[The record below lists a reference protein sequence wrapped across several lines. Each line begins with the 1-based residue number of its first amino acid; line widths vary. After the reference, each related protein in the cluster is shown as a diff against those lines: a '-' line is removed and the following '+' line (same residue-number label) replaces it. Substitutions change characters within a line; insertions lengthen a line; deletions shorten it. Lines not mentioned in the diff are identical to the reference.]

1 MKKRL
6 LMLFA
11 VFMTVTSV
19 GWMHAQTPEDPGYT
33 QTGNNYTV
41 TTAVGLQNVLKA
53 VNEATTA
60 QATTITLANNLDIS
74 QLNVMGGNEGLGKK
88 GSFTGMFYLVKKVEL
103 TIDGQGHTISGTNT
117 TQGTTNSSTGSAI
130 DKYQDKTYVFYLQ
143 GSDSKVT
150 FKNLTVGE
158 TNIIGFNFYDMTN
171 LVFEKVNVYDNA
183 SGGVHLNSS
192 KLDATDINT
201 HGNGKFAIKLSRET
215 ANLPGLN
222 MHGTYFLEETDVPM
236 IAYFDRAAY
245 KMDKSQQPL
254 PTSEEFKT
262 MVTFDNEDTFAHTWW
277 DADKATLH
285 TTNNSLP
292 VRAWTSQDKQS
303 ISKVATL
310 QAMFGDDFATIHNI
324 DLAAGEYV
332 LDKQLVINR
341 SVNIMGSEE
350 NGTPKT
356 ILKADATA
364 TWSTTDNSTV
374 NLVSIEGG
382 AAGSDVILSNLII
395 QGSKAAGINAQ
406 SKMTTKLNNVTL
418 DGNAT
423 AGLLVHSAVEAR
435 SLYTKNNVWGGVNI
449 DKGTPEYSP
458 SFDFDYSVFTEQS
471 KIWSEDTTTDPAK
484 LVKAPADWTSYVG
497 VQGTNSKEM
506 RYWTNSKL
514 TFETYEKAFPIKGD
528 KGAFTFVYANGQPIT
543 IDNGSKDG
551 LVKISVDN
559 TSDFLEIESSKNP
572 VIFGGSKN
580 ATVQSTKITMKGGQ
594 VFGLFGGGYGE
605 AKETAANVSNTAS
618 VNVEGGTVKDQLYGG
633 SLGYSKI
640 ENVKTSVSGEATTIT
655 RLCAGGTA
663 HVTGNSLQ
671 TTYEAAWN
679 AVKNVTMTVND
690 ATLKEGFGCGGGFS
704 YAYTG
709 ISKVTATNAKLG
721 SFYGVLA
728 NGYAD
733 NIQATLT
740 NCTFYKEGTS
750 YREIGA
756 INRGMISNASFS
768 FSKCTFVEPTNIS
781 TVSLGAIEGWG
792 DSDTSGKPIPEVTG
806 SIAFSFTECTGTPD
820 MVIGEGLKNANVTL
834 TGAKA
839 VLKYYRRGTKITEVN
854 GGPYM
859 NAFEI
864 ASGKTWTFNNGF
876 EIDQTNAPEGKTVT
890 LTNSGTLNVA
900 ASSVDQLTAALAVKA
915 NRINLDAKDYTLA
928 SNLKITNPIVLAG
941 TVGADNKMT
950 TLTQAT
956 QVESA
961 AEGDN
966 LITIESV
973 KGDLVSL
980 ENIAITKSDNFG
992 LHVFG
997 SDSVRLTNVTLSG
1010 NKAGGL
1016 LVNGSTVTADK
1027 LTTKDNAWGGIEVGK
1042 GKGVTTDPKLIISNS
1057 TLNET
1062 SQIWADT
1069 DPSKEGSEKVAEWVA
1084 GAGWNMFV
1092 EQPSGKDKEQ
1102 TFWSQKT
1109 KIQINVTKST
1119 FFYEADKTYKV
1130 LYTTTPADVKNI
1142 VVTYYGIKDGKP
1154 DGTGT
1159 TEGKSEVGSY
1169 YAIFT
1174 RAADETY
1181 LALSDT
1187 VTMSINKKGVPVIK
1201 GGLPTPTAVEAG
1213 QPLSMSFLEGGKAV
1227 DSKGNEILG
1236 TFAWADANM
1245 VMEEGDNTCAVVFTP
1260 ANLAE
1265 MEVAV
1270 DTITFKAIRYFT
1282 VTTGVSAN
1290 GKAVITNKSTSG
1302 RYARGTA
1309 LNFAIT
1315 PETGYDFTGWNG
1327 KTDHKETSYKVGQD
1341 TSFVAGFAKKTFT
1354 VTVATAT
1361 NGSAKATYKNAEGT
1375 DTEVT
1380 SSSSVTLPYGTVL
1393 TVTATPSESY
1403 NAESI
1408 TSTGSTL
1415 SKGQIF
1421 LDANTTI
1428 SATFAAKPKDPQQV
1442 NVTAPVGGT
1451 VRLTNKAD
1459 GKEIVAGSFVSQDTK
1474 IIVERTPNK
1483 GYKLTDP
1490 AQARTEETVGNAT
1503 LTIASS
1509 FTQETYKITAKA
1521 GTGYTLSVDKT
1532 EGHYGDQVNVS
1543 YQVSAGYKAVA
1554 LMVNAKEVP
1563 NNSTF
1568 TLTENTTVQAIV
1580 KEKAT
1585 VAVDTDKQSYVY
1597 NSYNQAF
1604 VVKTTPAGLDSV
1616 SVSYVKNGTTVSTP
1630 IDAGTYTVKINRP
1643 EDENFKALNATATL
1657 EITKAPIVIT
1667 GRPSDAP
1674 SDTDAK
1680 GGAASVAG
1688 TWTSGEKPSDAVQPM
1703 TKTANTSTTYAI
1715 FTPTSS
1721 NYSVGYCAPGNSLDM
1736 KVSITQSAGGTIT
1749 VWDGNLQ
1756 IEDNGSN
1763 NALQSTELRAVATP
1777 AEGYKFSAWTKGFES
1792 TVTTA
1797 SATVTPS
1804 GDAITFAATFVAKA
1818 TLDPSVAANASAT
1831 YDGTAKGGNLTISA
1845 GSVTTGWSYSFQQN
1859 GITVVP
1865 VNAGKYDILVTRAAD
1880 ADNNACRKL
1889 LSGAFEIKKATPE
1902 VTTKPVATVAKGAM
1916 LYSAEVT
1923 GGAASTD
1930 GTFVWKDTDAA
1941 INEST
1946 TKAMTFVPSD
1956 TENFESVEVASV
1968 SVTASDA
1975 QVISFVQP
1983 ENGTIIV
1990 KRGEIVLASGDPIVD
2005 GDVLTIS
2012 VQPASGYELSTLTV
2026 NGATKQEDGTY
2037 KVSGTAAVSVTATM
2051 KKKST
2056 GGVTPDPEPV
2066 AVNSVSLNKTELT
2079 LPRTE
2084 SYTLV
2089 ATINPSDA
2097 SDKSVTWKS
2106 SDESVAKVDANGKV
2120 TALKVG
2126 TATITVTTVDGG
2138 KTATC
2143 EVTVDFATG
2152 LEEAL
2157 ANTQVYAKQGSIY
2170 VNPIQPLQLTIV
2182 NMLGKTVYNGRIS
2195 SYTQIPVANGIY
2207 IVKLTNVGNTIVTKV
2222 NVY

>member
-1 MKKRL
+1 ML
-6 LMLFA
+6 LA
-11 VFMTVTSV
+11 AFMAVTSV
-19 GWMHAQTPEDPGYT
+19 GWVHAQTDPTDDGYIKT
-33 QTGNNYTV
+33 DSGYTV

-53 VNEATTA
+53 VSE
-60 QATTITLANNLDIS
+60 ATTITLANDLDIS
-74 QLNVMGGNEGLGKK
+74 QLKVMGGNGEK
-88 GSFTGMFYLVKKVEL
+88 GDFQGIFFLDKKVEL
-103 TIDGQGHTISGTNT
+103 TIDGQKHKIYGTNT
-117 TQGTTNSSTGSAI
+117 IQGTTASNTGAAI
-130 DKYQDKTYVFYLQ
+130 DKYEGKTYVFYLQ
-143 GSDSKVT
+143 NSDSKVT
-150 FKNLTVGE
+150 FKDLTVGN
-158 TNIIGFNFYDMTN
+158 TNIVGFNFFAMTN
-171 LVFEKVNVYDNA
+171 LVFENVNVFDNA
-183 SGGVHLNSS
+183 EGGVHLNSS
-192 KLDATDINT
+192 KLDATNINT
-201 HGNGKFAIKLSRET
+201 RGNGKFAIKLSRET
-215 ANLPGLN
+215 AKLPGLN
-222 MHGTYFLEETDVPM
+222 MHGTYFFEETDVPV
-236 IAYFDRAAY
+236 IAYFDRKAYQMSAAG
-245 KMDKSQQPL
+245 DT
-254 PTSEEFKT
+254 PTPEEFKA
-262 MVTFDNEDTFAHTWW
+262 MVTFDKEDTFTHTWW

-285 TTNNSLP
+285 TEKNSLP
-292 VRAWTSQDKQS
+292 VRAWTFQNKQS

-324 DLAAGEYV
+324 QLAAGEYV

-350 NGTPKT
+350 SGTPKT
-356 ILKADATA
+356 ILKANANA
-364 TWSTTDNSTV
+364 TWPKQPNNSDKLDNSKA
-374 NLVSIEGG
+374 NLVTIVDGT
-382 AAGSDVILSNLII
+382 AGSDVILSNLII
-395 QGSKAAGINAQ
+395 QGSMAAGINAQ
-406 SKMTTKLNNVTL
+406 SPMTTKLNNVTL

-471 KIWSEDTTTDPAK
+471 KIWSEDTTTEPAQ

-514 TFETYEKAFPIKGD
+514 TFEFYQQFPNKPASWNSGY
-528 KGAFTFVYANGQPIT
+528 TFIYANGQPIT
-543 IDNGSKDG
+543 IEQGSTTD

-559 TSDFLEIESSKNP
+559 TSDFLEVETSKHP
-572 VIFGGSKN
+572 VIFGGAKN
-580 ATVQSTKITMKGGQ
+580 ATVKSSKITMKGGKIMN
-594 VFGLFGGGYGE
+594 LFGGGYGE
-605 AKETAANVSNTAS
+605 SNGSTTAATAEPAGVTGSTVINVSGGEAHNIMGGGLYYSKSNT
-618 VNVEGGTVKDQLYGG
+618 VNITISKVTMDANAWVLCGGLESGLTTAGKYPVFDKCTNTVNEGTLTITGGTFCYIG
-633 SLGYSKI
+633 I
-640 ENVKTSVSGEATTIT
+640 
-655 RLCAGGTA
+655 GGTDGWGGYVKKA
-663 HVTGNSLQ
+663 TANISGTTSLVGIFGNGSNGASDDVIGTLTGCTFTNMGNDYPTEIASI
-671 TTYEAAWN
+671 N
-679 AVKNVTMTVND
+679 RGHVKNVTLNFN
-690 ATLKEGFGCGGGFS
+690 K
-704 YAYTG
+704 
-709 ISKVTATNAKLG
+709 
-721 SFYGVLA
+721 
-728 NGYAD
+728 
-733 NIQATLT
+733 
-740 NCTFYKEGTS
+740 CTFPESVVAYIGGTTNWKKDYKSSGVEVVPPGT
-750 YREIGA
+750 I
-756 INRGMISNASFS
+756 SFS
-768 FSKCTFVEPTNIS
+768 FDKECTNIP
-781 TVSLGAIEGWG
+781 TMGL
-792 DSDTSGKPIPEVTG
+792 SD
-806 SIAFSFTECTGTPD
+806 
-820 MVIGEGLKNANVTL
+820 GLENANVTVE
-834 TGAKA
+834 GAPVK
-839 VLKYYRRGTKITEVN
+839 V
-854 GGPYM
+854 
-859 NAFEI
+859 
-864 ASGKTWTFNNGF
+864 ASFNNGADAAKTAF
-876 EIDQTNAPEGKTVT
+876 TIAKDKTWNLNGGLTVDEGSS
-890 LTNSGTLNVA
+890 LTNNGTLNVA
-900 ASSVDQLTAALAVKA
+900 ASSAEQLTAALAVKA
-915 NRINLDAKDYTLA
+915 NRINLDAKDYTLT

-950 TLTQAT
+950 TLTQTT

-966 LITIESV
+966 LVTIESV

-992 LHVFG
+992 LHVFS
-997 SDSVRLTNVTLSG
+997 SDSVKLTNVTLSG

-1042 GKGVTTDPKLIISNS
+1042 GKDVTTDPKLIISNS

-1092 EQPSGKDKEQ
+1092 EQPSGKDYKQ

-1119 FFYEADKTYKV
+1119 FFYDGEVKKVEYTVTPKEAKESVTVTYKTIAEEPQV
-1130 LYTTTPADVKNI
+1130 VSAD
-1142 VVTYYGIKDGKP
+1142 TL
-1154 DGTGT
+1154 
-1159 TEGKSEVGSY
+1159 KSVGSY
-1169 YAIFT
+1169 YVIFT
-1174 RAADETY
+1174 CDANNDY
-1181 LALSDT
+1181 LALNDT
-1187 VTMSINKKGVPVIK
+1187 VTMSINAKGVPVVSAK
-1201 GGLPTPTAVEAG
+1201 PNYTAVEAG

-1227 DSKGNEILG
+1227 VSGNEVLG

-1270 DTITFKAIRYFT
+1270 DTITINAKRYFT

-1290 GKAVITNKSTSG
+1290 GKAVITNKSTSN
-1302 RYARGTA
+1302 RYPRNTK

-1315 PETGYDFTGWNG
+1315 PETGYEFTGWND
-1327 KTDHKETSYKVGQD
+1327 KTDHKETSYEVGQD
-1341 TSFVAGFAKKTFT
+1341 TSFVAGFAKKKFT
-1354 VTVATAT
+1354 VTVTAPGNSNT
-1361 NGSAKATYKNAEGT
+1361 LTVKYKDAEGKDQT
-1375 DTEVT
+1375 VT
-1380 SSSSVTLPYGTVL
+1380 SPATLDYGTVL
-1393 TVTATPSESY
+1393 TITATAADNY

-1442 NVTAPVGGT
+1442 NVTTPVGGT

-1459 GKEIVAGSFVSQDTK
+1459 GKEIVAGSFVSQETK

-1490 AQARTEETVGNAT
+1490 AQARTEETVGNTT

-1585 VAVDTDKQSYVY
+1585 VAVDTKDQSYVY

-1630 IDAGTYTVKINRP
+1630 IDAGTYTVRINRP

-1667 GRPSDAP
+1667 GRPSDANG
-1674 SDTDAK
+1674 TN
-1680 GGAASVAG
+1680 GAASVAG
-1688 TWTSGEKPSDAVQPM
+1688 TWASGEKPNDVVQPM
-1703 TKTANTSTTYAI
+1703 TKAASTTTPTYVI
-1715 FTPTSS
+1715 YTPTSN
-1721 NYSVGYCAPGNSLDM
+1721 NYSVGYCALTGDSDP
-1736 KVSITQSAGGTIT
+1736 TIT
-1749 VWDGNLQ
+1749 INQPTNGTVTVWEGSLQ
-1756 IEDNGSN
+1756 IENGEKAAKDV
-1763 NALQSTELRAVATP
+1763 ALTAIATP
-1777 AEGYKFSAWTKGFES
+1777 AEGYKFSAWTSGITTES
-1792 TVTTA
+1792 DKSKA
-1797 SATVTPS
+1797 SAEVTPS
-1804 GDAITFAATFVAKA
+1804 GDAITFAATFVKKA
-1818 TLDPSVAANASAT
+1818 DLTPSVTNVSAT

-1845 GSVTTGWSYSFQQN
+1845 GSVITGWSYSFQQN
-1859 GITVVP
+1859 GIAVVP
-1865 VNAGKYDILVTRAAD
+1865 VNAGKYDVLVTRAAD
-1880 ADNNACRKL
+1880 ADNNACREL
-1889 LSGAFEIKKATPE
+1889 IRAAFEITKAKPN
-1902 VTTKPVATVAKGAM
+1902 VTTNPVATVVKGAM

-1930 GTFVWKDTDAA
+1930 GTFVWKDADEA
-1941 INEST
+1941 ISANA
-1946 TKAMTFVPSD
+1946 TKKMTFVPSD
-1956 TENFESVEVASV
+1956 TENFESVEVADV

-1983 ENGTIIV
+1983 ENGTITV
-1990 KRGEIVLASGDPIVD
+1990 KRGEIVLASGDPIAD

-2012 VQPASGYELSTLTV
+2012 AQPASGYELSTLTV

-2056 GGVTPDPEPV
+2056 GGSTPDPEPV
-2066 AVNSVSLNKTELT
+2066 AVNSVSLDKTELT

-2126 TATITVTTVDGG
+2126 TATITVTTVDGA

-2182 NMLGKTVYNGRIS
+2182 NMLGKTVYNARIS
-2195 SYTQIPVANGIY
+2195 SYAQIPVTNGIY
-2207 IVKLTNVGNTIVTKV
+2207 IVKLTNAGNTIVTKV